1 MFRRTQKKNCEDEEM
16 LEKVADLQYDRRT
29 KQADGTFKRVRAG
42 NENKKGGE
50 DVKDMHVRPPAVCVS
65 QQQQQWVQTED
76 DGTSAKRPGGV
87 PQPLTLPERNPAP
100 QEVDREKKGV
110 WDISE
115 SLSLT
120 EA

>member
-1 MFRRTQKKNCEDEEM
+1 MFRRTQKNCEDEEM

-50 DVKDMHVRPPAVCVS
+50 DVKDMHVQPPAVCVS
-65 QQQQQWVQTED
+65 QQQRVQTED

-110 WDISE
+110 WDIS
-115 SLSLT
+115 
-120 EA
+120 AF